1 MRNSSLH
8 IPEVPDIDD
17 YQEIKDASLSGD
29 LIIFI
34 GAGVSSI
41 LGCLRWVETAEHLLH
56 YCREISLITF
66 WEEQRMLG
74 LYKTNP
80 RKMITIAKSRLS
92 KSQYQK
98 QLKVTLCGKR
108 KLITKMPVYKILS
121 GINAIYVT
129 TNIDNHFR
137 NVLKNSNTYC
147 QISDFKGRNL
157 RPGRLFHLHGHRS
170 DMNKIVFTIDEYI
183 RHYNKK
189 VIRNFLYEI
198 FTNPNKKYCLLFLG
212 YGLEELEIVDFM
224 FGKTGEKDT
233 AIRSPR
239 KKYMLFPFFSAEKEL
254 LAFEKTYYEKMGIE
268 LVPYSIDRNGY
279 ERQLF
284 EIIRIWQS
292 HILPSDFYKK
302 AKLIDEVI

>member
-1 MRNSSLH
+1 MRNLSIR

-41 LGCLRWVETAEHLLH
+41 LGCLRWVDTAEDLLR
-56 YCREISLITF
+56 YCREISLISF
-66 WEEQRMLG
+66 WEEQRMLS

-80 RKMITIAKSRLS
+80 RKMITIAKSKLS
-92 KSQYQK
+92 KLQYQK
-98 QLKVTLCGKR
+98 QLKVTLRGKR
-108 KLITKMPVYKILS
+108 KLIDKMPVYKNLS

-137 NVLKNSNTYC
+137 DVLGNSNTYC
-147 QISDFKGRNL
+147 QVSDFKIRNL
-157 RPGRLFHLHGHRS
+157 RPGRLFHLHGHKS

-189 VIRNFLYEI
+189 VIQKFLYEI
-198 FTNPNKKYCLLFLG
+198 FVNPNKKYCLLFLG
-212 YGLEELEIVDFM
+212 YGLEELEIIDFM
-224 FGKTGEKDT
+224 IGKTGEKDET
-233 AIRSPR
+233 IRSSR

-254 LAFEKTYYEKMGIE
+254 LAFEEAYYEKMGIE
-268 LVPYSIDRNGY
+268 LIPYSIDRNGH
-279 ERQLF
+279 EKQLF

-292 HILPSDFYKK
+292 YILPTDFYKK
-302 AKLIDEVI
+302 ARLIDEVI